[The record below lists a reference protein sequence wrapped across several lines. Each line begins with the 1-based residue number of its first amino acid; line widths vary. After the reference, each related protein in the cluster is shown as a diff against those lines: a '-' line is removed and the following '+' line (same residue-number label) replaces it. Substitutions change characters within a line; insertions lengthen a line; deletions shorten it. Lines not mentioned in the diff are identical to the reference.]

1 MAHKQLTPNDR
12 YTINKL
18 IDAGLAKAE
27 IARILK
33 RPTCTISREIAR
45 NTAPTFKGVYNHLV
59 ANNMLA
65 ERRINPK
72 SRESFK
78 NITEDIATKITDEI
92 IKGTPPDVI
101 SERLKM
107 KEGIQVSKNTIYR
120 WINVD
125 RAGGGKLYKHLPH
138 AGKPYKPKSDASA
151 SKIPGRVG
159 IEHRPAI
166 ADAKTEPGHG
176 ELDTIFGKD
185 QESFLLTLVDKAQ
198 KWVIIRKLPNKK
210 ADTVVEAF
218 RNIVATTLYEFKTL
232 TSDNGTEFTNHAK
245 ISEITGADFYFANPY
260 SSWERGLNEH
270 TNGLIRRFFP
280 KGTDFNTVSDEDIAK
295 VEHILNTRGRASLGY
310 KTPNEV
316 YLEYLQA
323 A

>member
-27 IARILK
+27 IARILN
-33 RPTCTISREIAR
+33 RPTSTISREISR
-45 NTAPTFKGVYNHLV
+45 NTDPTFKGIYNHLV
-59 ANNMLA
+59 ANNMLS
-65 ERRINPK
+65 ERRINSK
-72 SRESFK
+72 SRASFK
-78 NITEDIATKITDEI
+78 NITEDVEAKITDEI

-101 SERLKM
+101 SKRLNM
-107 KEGIQVSKNTIYR
+107 KDKIQISKNTIYR
-120 WINVD
+120 WVTAD
-125 RAGGGKLYKHLPH
+125 RANGGIIYKYLPH

-166 ADAKTEPGHG
+166 ADAKTEPGHI

-185 QESFLLTLVDKAQ
+185 QESFLLTAVDKAL
-198 KWVIIRKLPNKK
+198 KRVIIRKLPNKK

-218 RNIVATTLYEFKTL
+218 RGIVSTTLYEFKTL